1 MPMAGAEGSDDED
14 AFGYPAEPVDPDDEA
29 DESPYRWT
37 EAEWL
42 PDTWVHPEVIRP
54 TREVDR
60 FRRSL
65 AGSIV
70 AGGLLGLEQALEVPK
85 EEAPIIRVQGGEP
98 PKRRW
103 TLDLDPDDPAA
114 SVATRRGGDDER

>member
-1 MPMAGAEGSDDED
+1 MTGADGSDDED
-14 AFGYPAEPVDPDDEA
+14 VFGYPAEPMDPDDEA

-65 AGSIV
+65 AGGIV

-98 PKRRW
+98 PRRRW
-103 TLDLDPDDPAA
+103 TLDLDPDDPDASTITRHGDGAA
-114 SVATRRGGDDER
+114 R